1 MRKFTLI
8 LASLFLSLGA
18 MAQTLADGVYTIQA
32 DENGKRGYLAASDS
46 YERPV
51 LTEISWTNYSGNSC
65 EDIMENGKYWYL
77 KTEDGVSYLYNIA
90 KGKFVMDNATDDI
103 YFGAPYG
110 FNVTEHTV
118 GSVTYIHVGSGTGT
132 RFLSMGC
139 GATAPNQVKWEKGN
153 ANDGGCL
160 LTFTLV
166 ENVTTDFATQI
177 EQAKTELTTGRLL
190 AWKESV
196 SSLLGCVGG
205 YPESLRADIEGVSTY
220 TEALAFDAEHASDK
234 LELTTGAYYR
244 LVCVSPKTGN
254 GGNTSYNTLTWNGE
268 SHLVTSPM
276 DIENDNQVFLFEDA
290 GNSKYYLK
298 NVIAGKYLNK
308 ISAGNYRSQVVD
320 KESACKVNVVSY
332 AVAGQFKLHNSESSN
347 SNHCLFA
354 ENHPTETVPY
364 ACAGWDNGANS
375 ASAWRL
381 VSVEAETLLGAGE
394 KDSPYL
400 INNVDELILFR
411 NSVNAGET
419 KYSAPGVYVALGA
432 DIDLAGQ
439 NWVGIGSMN
448 AEHGFMGNFDGNGKT
463 IKNLTIDNPALIG
476 GAAYAGLFS
485 LTEGVDEN
493 NQNYVKDLTIENV
506 TINTTGQIAAA
517 AIAYA
522 YYTIVENV
530 TVCGDISIK
539 GGDYTAGALAYTR
552 RCVNASN
559 ITVAGNAGSTI
570 TGAKTVG
577 GVISDIQMNGGLIA
591 DYSKFN
597 VSGVTITGTKA
608 VGGIAGIIAGQTL
621 NGCSVE
627 NVILVADGQVGIV
640 AGSLGAASTIT
651 GEVYSNVTGADAIIG
666 AGYDTGTA
674 VEAQVG
680 DTYYSTLADAVKAE
694 NDVTLLTDVTLKD
707 DVAYASTSS
716 KTVTGKITY
725 TRNLIAGWNPIYL
738 PFATELSTEKYDVAT
753 FTSAE
758 GETVTLTKIE
768 DATATLAANTAYV
781 IRPKNEAAK
790 TLTIALT
797 DATLEAATV
806 NTQELGEGFSV
817 KGNYNKLTGAKLGA
831 NDRVV
836 GTNGNWGVLK
846 STSTL
851 KPYRLI
857 LTIPATAKAISMRVE
872 GEDVT
877 SIENLGITIEGDVIF
892 DLMGRRVET
901 MTEGGIYI
909 VNGKKIVF

>member
-1 MRKFTLI
+1 MRKL
-8 LASLFLSLGA
+8 LLSLALLVAGA
-18 MAQTLADGVYTIQA
+18 MTIGAVTVPETGVYTIEGGVTNQHRGFLVAGKNITTHPVLAEIGWSDYAGNSTEAIEGGKNWYVKSAGNDQFYIYNLALKKFIAAGTGTAIDFSDTPYLWKIVVNSSNGNYNSIRDTNETTYLCFACGKTGANRPVHFNNEAA
-32 DENGKRGYLAASDS
+32 DGGSMHTFAAVEIENGEYAESIEEANSIIEKFGEISYTLTDEGGNVYKGSYVGVRGTTMPTFTGVAGYTLTDQVWDGFNLTATINFPVTVSSAEKTNGTTLTIFNEQKFLRAEGTNIKVQTTNVKALDLAAMWAIYPSFENGKFTFTIKNLSTGKYIYSTATAAS
-46 YERPV
+46 
-51 LTEISWTNYSGNSC
+51 
-65 EDIMENGKYWYL
+65 
-77 KTEDGVSYLYNIA
+77 
-90 KGKFVMDNATDDI
+90 
-103 YFGAPYG
+103 
-110 FNVTEHTV
+110 
-118 GSVTYIHVGSGTGT
+118 
-132 RFLSMGC
+132 
-139 GATAPNQVKWEKGN
+139 
-153 ANDGGCL
+153 
-160 LTFTLV
+160 
-166 ENVTTDFATQI
+166 
-177 EQAKTELTTGRLL
+177 
-190 AWKESV
+190 
-196 SSLLGCVGG
+196 
-205 YPESLRADIEGVSTY
+205 
-220 TEALAFDAEHASDK
+220 
-234 LELTTGAYYR
+234 
-244 LVCVSPKTGN
+244 
-254 GGNTSYNTLTWNGE
+254 
-268 SHLVTSPM
+268 
-276 DIENDNQVFLFEDA
+276 
-290 GNSKYYLK
+290 
-298 NVIAGKYLNK
+298 
-308 ISAGNYRSQVVD
+308 
-320 KESACKVNVVSY
+320 
-332 AVAGQFKLHNSESSN
+332 HNSEGTVILSETASKFVITDDRDFCFDGKTLYLSINSSN
-347 SNHCLFA
+347 DTNVWLGVYGSQHGGTNIYT
-354 ENHPTETVPY
+354 PTTYGTE
-364 ACAGWDNGANS
+364 AN
-375 ASAWRL
+375 
-381 VSVEAETLLGAGE
+381 
-394 KDSPYL
+394 PYL
-400 INNVDELILFR
+400 INNVNDFVLFR

-419 KYSAPGVYVALGA
+419 SFSAPGVHVALGA
-432 DIDLAGQ
+432 DIDLADE
-439 NWVGIGSMN
+439 NWVGIGSMT
-448 AEHGFMGNFDGNGKT
+448 ADHGFMGNFDGKT
-463 IKNLTIDNPALIG
+463 FKIKNLTIDNPALIG
-476 GAAYAGLFS
+476 GAAYAGLFG

-493 NQNYVKDLTIENV
+493 KQNYVKNLTIENV
-506 TINTTGQIAAA
+506 TINTKGQIAAA

-530 TVCGDISIK
+530 TVRGNISIK

-559 ITVAGNAGSTI
+559 ITVAGNDGSTI
-570 TGAKTVG
+570 TGATTVG
-577 GVISDIQMNGGLIA
+577 GVISDIQMNGGLVA

-608 VGGIAGIIAGQTL
+608 VGGITGIIAGQTL
-621 NGCSVE
+621 NGCSVN
-627 NVILVADGQVGIV
+627 NVKLVAGGQVGIV

-806 NTQELGEGFSV
+806 KTQELGEGFSV

-877 SIENLGITIEGDVIF
+877 SIENLGITIESDVIY

-909 VNGKKIVF
+909 VNGKKMIF

>member
-1 MRKFTLI
+1 MRKFLLSFALLI
-8 LASLFLSLGA
+8 AGA
-18 MAQTLADGVYTIQA
+18 MTVGAVEIPSTGVYTIEGGTTGQHRGFLAAGENIASHPVLAEIGWSSYAGNSTEAIEGGKNWYVKSAGDNQFYIYNLALKKFIAAGTGTAIDFSDTPYLWKIVVNSSNGNYNSIRDTNETTYLCFACGKKGANRPVHFNNEAA
-32 DENGKRGYLAASDS
+32 DGGSMHTFTAVGNGETTYAESIEEANSIIEKFGEISYTLTDEGGNVYKGSYQGVRGTTMPTFTGAAGYTLANEAWDGNNLTATINFPVTVSSAEKTNGTTLTIFNDQKFLRAEGTNIKVQTTGVKALDLAAMWAIYPSLENGKFTFTIKNLSTGKYIYSTATAAS
-46 YERPV
+46 
-51 LTEISWTNYSGNSC
+51 
-65 EDIMENGKYWYL
+65 
-77 KTEDGVSYLYNIA
+77 
-90 KGKFVMDNATDDI
+90 
-103 YFGAPYG
+103 
-110 FNVTEHTV
+110 
-118 GSVTYIHVGSGTGT
+118 
-132 RFLSMGC
+132 
-139 GATAPNQVKWEKGN
+139 
-153 ANDGGCL
+153 
-160 LTFTLV
+160 
-166 ENVTTDFATQI
+166 
-177 EQAKTELTTGRLL
+177 
-190 AWKESV
+190 
-196 SSLLGCVGG
+196 
-205 YPESLRADIEGVSTY
+205 
-220 TEALAFDAEHASDK
+220 
-234 LELTTGAYYR
+234 
-244 LVCVSPKTGN
+244 
-254 GGNTSYNTLTWNGE
+254 
-268 SHLVTSPM
+268 
-276 DIENDNQVFLFEDA
+276 
-290 GNSKYYLK
+290 
-298 NVIAGKYLNK
+298 
-308 ISAGNYRSQVVD
+308 
-320 KESACKVNVVSY
+320 
-332 AVAGQFKLHNSESSN
+332 HNSEGTVILSETASKFVITDDRDFCFDGKTLYLSINSSN
-347 SNHCLFA
+347 DTNVWLGVYGSQHGGTNIYT
-354 ENHPTETVPY
+354 PTTYGTE
-364 ACAGWDNGANS
+364 AN
-375 ASAWRL
+375 
-381 VSVEAETLLGAGE
+381 
-394 KDSPYL
+394 PYL
-400 INNVDELILFR
+400 INNVNDFVLFR

-419 KYSAPGVYVALGA
+419 SFSAPGVHVALGA
-432 DIDLAGQ
+432 DIDLADE
-439 NWVGIGSMN
+439 NWVGIGSMT
-448 AEHGFMGNFDGNGKT
+448 ADHGFMGNFDGKT
-463 IKNLTIDNPALIG
+463 FKIKNLTIDNPALIG
-476 GAAYAGLFS
+476 GAAYAGLFG

-493 NQNYVKDLTIENV
+493 KQNYVKNLTIENV
-506 TINTTGQIAAA
+506 TINTKGQIAAA

-530 TVCGDISIK
+530 TVRGNISIK

-559 ITVAGNAGSTI
+559 ITVAGNDGSTI
-570 TGAKTVG
+570 TGATTVG
-577 GVISDIQMNGGLIA
+577 GVISDLQTNGGLVA
-591 DYSKFN
+591 DYSNFN

-608 VGGIAGIIAGQTL
+608 VGGITGIIAGQTL

-627 NVILVADGQVGIV
+627 NVTLVADGQVGIV

-694 NDVTLLTDVTLKD
+694 NDVTLLTAVTLKD
-707 DVAYASTSS
+707 DVTYASTSS
-716 KTVTGKITY
+716 KTVTGEITY

-738 PFATELSTEKYDVAT
+738 PFATELSTEEYDVAT

-768 DATATLAANTAYV
+768 GATATLAANTAYV